1 MCERDWKRIA
11 EREAAR
17 YREHKAFIRGVED
30 AAGAVTER
38 YRRSV
43 KWVAAI
49 EAVLD
54 YLQQHDREQERF
66 FRRLFGIDGTRR
78 YRGEKGMRALSTEL
92 CVSLSALYRWKNNL
106 LSLLL
111 LAAAQTGALRPYR
124 IE

>member
-11 EREAAR
+11 QREAIR

-30 AAGAVTER
+30 ASGAVTER
-38 YRRSV
+38 YLNSV
-43 KWVAAI
+43 RWTAAI
-49 EAVLD
+49 DAVLD
-54 YLQQHDREQERF
+54 YLHRHDGEQERF
-66 FRRLFGIDGTRR
+66 FRRLFGIDGARR
-78 YRGEKGMRALSTEL
+78 YRGEKGMKALSTEL

-111 LAAAQTGALRPYR
+111 LAAAQTGALRPFR